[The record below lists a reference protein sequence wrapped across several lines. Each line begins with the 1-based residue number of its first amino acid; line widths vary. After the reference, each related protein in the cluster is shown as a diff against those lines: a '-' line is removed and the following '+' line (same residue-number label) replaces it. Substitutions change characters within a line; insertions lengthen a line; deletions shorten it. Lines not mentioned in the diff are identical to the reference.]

1 MSSTGNKI
9 FLEVQGLR
17 AIAILMVLLYHIWP
31 ESVSGGYIGV
41 DVFFVISGF
50 IITRLLYTELLEKNT
65 IAVAAFFSKRALRL
79 LPAALLVLLFIA
91 VLIPFSPK
99 ANWES
104 ITNQLVASVF
114 YVQNW
119 HMSLQAVD
127 YLGGDVHQSPVK
139 HFWTLSVEEQF
150 YIVWPFILLLCAFIG
165 SRFK

>member
-65 IAVAAFFSKRALRL
+65 IAVAAFFLQTCIAIIACR
-79 LPAALLVLLFIA
+79 PASFI
-91 VLIPFSPK
+91 VYCCV
-99 ANWES
+99 N
-104 ITNQLVASVF
+104 SVF
-114 YVQNW
+114 TQGK
-119 HMSLQAVD
+119 
-127 YLGGDVHQSPVK
+127 LGK
-139 HFWTLSVEEQF
+139 HH
-150 YIVWPFILLLCAFIG
+150 
-165 SRFK
+165 